1 MLKPSLR
8 PAASLLSLGV
18 LDGSGSGL
26 PFGPES
32 GEQEADGNP

>member
-1 MLKPSLR
+1 MLKPSLC
-8 PAASLLSLGV
+8 PAASLFSLGV